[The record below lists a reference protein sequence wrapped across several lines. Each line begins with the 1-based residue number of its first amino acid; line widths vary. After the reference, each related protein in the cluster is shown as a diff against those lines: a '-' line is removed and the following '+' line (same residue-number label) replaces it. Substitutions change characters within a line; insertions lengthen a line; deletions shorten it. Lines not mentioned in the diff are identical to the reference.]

1 MEAFANS
8 DIGKV
13 RDMNQDSYYVSDK
26 DDKIKLYIVAD
37 GMGGYKGG
45 EIASKLAIESSKNY
59 IINNFDQIKKER
71 DQIIELIK
79 NAIEY
84 ANMVVYE
91 KSKEVPELA
100 GMGTTIDVCLIYSNR
115 IYIGHIGDSRVY
127 RLRKDFFRKLTVDDS
142 YVEQLVKEGNITKE
156 EAYNHPKKNML
167 TKALGC
173 TAFVEPTVLVK
184 GFMKGDILLMCTD
197 GLTNMLTEEKIFE
210 IIKQNSEQ
218 ASEEL
223 VKKANEQGGYDNIT
237 AVIIL

>member
-1 MEAFANS
+1 MSIIGGFMEAFANS

-13 RDMNQDSYYVSDK
+13 RDINQDSYYISDK

-91 KSKEVPELA
+91 KWKELP
-100 GMGTTIDVCLIYSNR
+100 
-115 IYIGHIGDSRVY
+115 
-127 RLRKDFFRKLTVDDS
+127 
-142 YVEQLVKEGNITKE
+142 
-156 EAYNHPKKNML
+156 
-167 TKALGC
+167 
-173 TAFVEPTVLVK
+173 
-184 GFMKGDILLMCTD
+184 
-197 GLTNMLTEEKIFE
+197 
-210 IIKQNSEQ
+210 
-218 ASEEL
+218 
-223 VKKANEQGGYDNIT
+223 
-237 AVIIL
+237 

>member
-13 RDMNQDSYYVSDK
+13 RDMNQDSYYISDK

-84 ANMVVYE
+84 ANMVVY
-91 KSKEVPELA
+91 
-100 GMGTTIDVCLIYSNR
+100 
-115 IYIGHIGDSRVY
+115 
-127 RLRKDFFRKLTVDDS
+127 
-142 YVEQLVKEGNITKE
+142 
-156 EAYNHPKKNML
+156 
-167 TKALGC
+167 
-173 TAFVEPTVLVK
+173 
-184 GFMKGDILLMCTD
+184 
-197 GLTNMLTEEKIFE
+197 
-210 IIKQNSEQ
+210 
-218 ASEEL
+218 
-223 VKKANEQGGYDNIT
+223 
-237 AVIIL
+237 

>member
-13 RDMNQDSYYVSDK
+13 RDMNQDSYYISDK
-26 DDKIKLYIVAD
+26 DDNMKLYIVAD

-197 GLTNMLTEEKIFE
+197 GLTNMLKDDKICE

-218 ASEEL
+218 ASKEL

>member
-13 RDMNQDSYYVSDK
+13 RDMNQDSYYISDK

-84 ANMVVYE
+84 ANMIVYE

-100 GMGTTIDVCLIYSNR
+100 GMGTTIDVCLIYLNR

-197 GLTNMLTEEKIFE
+197 GLTNMLKDDKICE

-218 ASEEL
+218 ASKEL

>member
-13 RDMNQDSYYVSDK
+13 RDMNQDSYYISDK

-91 KSKEVPELA
+91 KSKEVPE
-100 GMGTTIDVCLIYSNR
+100 
-115 IYIGHIGDSRVY
+115 
-127 RLRKDFFRKLTVDDS
+127 
-142 YVEQLVKEGNITKE
+142 
-156 EAYNHPKKNML
+156 
-167 TKALGC
+167 
-173 TAFVEPTVLVK
+173 
-184 GFMKGDILLMCTD
+184 
-197 GLTNMLTEEKIFE
+197 
-210 IIKQNSEQ
+210 
-218 ASEEL
+218 
-223 VKKANEQGGYDNIT
+223 
-237 AVIIL
+237 

>member
-13 RDMNQDSYYVSDK
+13 RDMNQDSYYISDK

-45 EIASKLAIESSKNY
+45 EIASKLAIEPSKNY

-91 KSKEVPELA
+91 KSKEVPELV

-197 GLTNMLTEEKIFE
+197 GLTNMLKEDKICE

-218 ASEEL
+218 ASKEL